1 MAAINRARM
10 KRRLIMDAIDK
21 RVLAWRVYD
30 VLKDG
35 MSSGC
40 ADASGL
46 WTYPA
51 LLLEKKG
58 EVLWLC
64 LILGTVPLPAKKRTA
79 LFRPKAMVVSA
90 SSRPEIVRYENFR
103 LGRDPFPSLD
113 WESPVAMY
121 PHKAIG
127 GLTQSQHQKLEGE
140 LLSGYAEAA
149 ECFSKGQPLP
159 RRFRELYIQL
169 QDPVFLG
176 YLKCLAPDFFAA
188 LEAGKAET
196 LRST

>member
-1 MAAINRARM
+1 
-10 KRRLIMDAIDK
+10 MDAIDK

-35 MSSGC
+35 MISGC

-51 LLLEKKG
+51 LLREKKG

-79 LFRPKAMVVSA
+79 LFRPKAMVVST

-103 LGRDPFPSLD
+103 LGHDPFPSLS

-140 LLSGYAEAA
+140 LLSGYAEAT

-176 YLKCLAPDFFAA
+176 YLKCLTPSFFAA
-188 LEAGKAET
+188 LKVGKAEA

>member
-1 MAAINRARM
+1 ME
-10 KRRLIMDAIDK
+10 RRLIMAAIDK
-21 RVLAWRVYD
+21 RVLAWRVFD

-35 MSSGC
+35 MRSGC

-51 LLLEKKG
+51 LLREKDG

-79 LFRPKAMVVSA
+79 LFRPKAMVVST
-90 SSRPEIVRYENFR
+90 SSRPEVVRYENYR
-103 LGRDPFPSLD
+103 LGRDPFPSLGWD
-113 WESPVAMY
+113 SPVAMY
-121 PHKAIG
+121 PHKGIG
-127 GLTQSQHQKLEGE
+127 NLTQKQHQELENE
-140 LLSGYAEAA
+140 LLTGYADAA
-149 ECFSKGQPLP
+149 DCFSRGRPLP

-169 QDPVFLG
+169 QDPVLLG

-188 LEAGKAET
+188 LSVAKSEDSQ
-196 LRST
+196 ST